1 MHKLAMPGP
10 DGNAGAMGGN
20 SGGDGIGDPALIEI
34 AYGPGT
40 WRSPVQ
46 AGMKTV
52 DRRNG

>member
-10 DGNAGAMGGN
+10 DGNSGAMGGN
-20 SGGDGIGDPALIEI
+20 SGAESNDDPARTEI
-34 AYGPGT
+34 AYGPGN